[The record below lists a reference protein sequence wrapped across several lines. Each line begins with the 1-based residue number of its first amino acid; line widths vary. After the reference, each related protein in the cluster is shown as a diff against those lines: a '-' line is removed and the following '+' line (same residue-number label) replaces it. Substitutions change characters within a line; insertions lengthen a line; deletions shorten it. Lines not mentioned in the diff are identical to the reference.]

1 MHTFIEGHPTM
12 IVTLSTHSMAADDY
26 PPEVRPAAII
36 SYSTTPFNLGGGE
49 SLPHQLLIV

>member
-1 MHTFIEGHPTM
+1 MHTLIEGHPTM
-12 IVTLSTHSMAADDY
+12 IVTLSTHSTAADDC

-49 SLPHQLLIV
+49 GLPHQLLIV